1 MASHSVLLAEI
12 TLAATTMAQTTDWR
26 DGIDN
31 LLERLGGSAD
41 VSRVYLFEV
50 EVTKDGVLTHGCFH
64 DWAAHGLD
72 RLAKSARYKREII
85 ENYDPIFD
93 SWIESRRRGQLIKG
107 HTRELKGVL
116 REDFDYQKIKSF
128 MSMPILVNGVW
139 WGHLGFDDCI
149 REREW
154 SIDEVHLLQTTA
166 ALIGA
171 SATREEAA
179 QKYHRNERL
188 RAAMADVALD
198 AIIVIDGDGI
208 ARDFNPAAEA
218 IFGRSRS
225 DVLGRKISDLI
236 VPEKLRPGHERGF
249 KAATKDRQLRL
260 PAVRREMSALRVDGT
275 EFPIELALVQVDQGH
290 EILYAGFIRDP
301 TDRKLAEVRIREVE
315 RERSNLARFFSPQLV
330 DHMISIETPLSSD
343 RYQAASVLFVDMIG
357 FTTFCAENMPRT
369 VIDLLREL
377 LSILSQQVFANEGTI
392 DKFLGDGLMAVFGS
406 PKAGPFDCTNAIRC
420 AFSMQR
426 AVAEWNRRAG
436 RLDDEAIRIAI
447 GIHSGHVIIGDIGSE
462 HRLEFAVLG
471 DTVNIASRVE
481 GKCRSLGA
489 TILVTSEV
497 MAALEAEGGSEVAK
511 DFEDLGE
518 QHLRGRSSSVHLHGV
533 KRSLASTKLNE
544 LGPPIP

>member
-1 MASHSVLLAEI
+1 
-12 TLAATTMAQTTDWR
+12 MAQATDWR

-31 LLERLGGSAD
+31 LLERLGRSAA

-50 EVTKDGVLTHGCFH
+50 EVTKDKVLTHGCFH
-64 DWAAHGLD
+64 DWAAPGLD

-116 REDFDYQKIKSF
+116 REDFDYQRIKSF
-128 MSMPILVNGVW
+128 MSMPILVDSVW

-171 SATREEAA
+171 SATREEAT

-208 ARDFNPAAEA
+208 AREFNPAAEA

-225 DVLGRKISDLI
+225 DVVGRKMSDLI

-260 PAVRREMSALRVDGT
+260 PAVRREMSALRLDGT

-290 EILYAGFIRDP
+290 EILYAGFIRDL
-301 TDRKLAEVRIREVE
+301 TERKLAEVRIREVE

-343 RYQAASVLFVDMIG
+343 RYQAATVLFVDMIG

-377 LSILSQQVFANEGTI
+377 LSILSQQVFANDGTI

-406 PKAGPFDCTNAIRC
+406 PKAGPLDCTNAIRC
-420 AFSMQR
+420 ALSMQH

-436 RLDDEAIRIAI
+436 RRDEEAIRIAI

-511 DFEDLGE
+511 DFEDHGE
-518 QHLRGRSSSVHLHGV
+518 QHLRGRSSSIHLYGV
-533 KRSLASTKLNE
+533 TR
-544 LGPPIP
+544 